1 MGVQAVGCGICG
13 DLHRCHPN
21 VKVRDGQ
28 VANRAFRAAIGVDL
42 DGNRDVLGIWGSPAS
57 EGARYWL
64 SVLTDLKNRGVG
76 DVFVPLCDGLKG
88 LPDAVGTVWPL
99 SIVQTCVIHLMRNT
113 FRYASRKDWEA
124 LRRDVK
130 PIYTAGTPA
139 AGEHARDEMLEHWAG
154 KYPAVKGLWLN
165 AWERFIPFLDHDV
178 EIRRVICSTNAI
190 EGLNARFRRS
200 IRARGH
206 FLGRAGRIEMPPP
219 DRAFARPHRQGPGTM
234 GDTME
239 ARVERVRHHLRRP
252 LAGRQGTATKTA
264 SHTLNEID
272 PRFADADRRLTD
284 IGRRFVNASRR
295 LTTQSRRLADA
306 SQRFA

>member
-13 DLHRCHPN
+13 DLHRCHSN

-130 PIYTAGTPA
+130 PIYTAATPA

-165 AWERFIPFLDHDV
+165 AWERFIPFLDYDV
-178 EIRRVICSTNAI
+178 EIRRVEVDWVLFPVFYWVTGVTC
-190 EGLNARFRRS
+190 
-200 IRARGH
+200 
-206 FLGRAGRIEMPPP
+206 
-219 DRAFARPHRQGPGTM
+219 D
-234 GDTME
+234 
-239 ARVERVRHHLRRP
+239 
-252 LAGRQGTATKTA
+252 
-264 SHTLNEID
+264 
-272 PRFADADRRLTD
+272 
-284 IGRRFVNASRR
+284 
-295 LTTQSRRLADA
+295 
-306 SQRFA
+306 